1 MLGSSTRSM
10 LFLLVCIGL
19 LADNRYKVSA
29 MRHTE
34 FFLRQTQT
42 DKARVQPSE
51 IANLRSIRFQFRH
64 TLEDQGMLRKNRRVL
79 EEVNKS
85 KVKNEE
91 TQEQKNKTDDSFQ
104 SSKRRV
110 RRGSDPIHNKAQPF
124 S

>member
-19 LADNRYKVSA
+19 LADNKYKVSA
-29 MRHTE
+29 MRHRE
-34 FFLRQTQT
+34 FFLKQTQAE
-42 DKARVQPSE
+42 KAGVQQGE
-51 IANLRSIRFQFRH
+51 IAKVRSTGFQFKH
-64 TLEDQGMLRKNRRVL
+64 TLEDQGMLRENRRVL
-79 EEVNKS
+79 KEVNKNT
-85 KVKNEE
+85 VKAEE
-91 TQEQKNKTDDSFQ
+91 SQEQKNKTDDSFQ